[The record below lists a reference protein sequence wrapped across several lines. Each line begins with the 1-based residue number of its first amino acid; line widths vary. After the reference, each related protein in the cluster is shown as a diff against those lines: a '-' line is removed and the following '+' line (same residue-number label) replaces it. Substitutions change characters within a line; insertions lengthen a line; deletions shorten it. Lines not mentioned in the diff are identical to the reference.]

1 MIRKIP
7 LRGVS
12 GALYAWRDAWHGD
25 IQTVC
30 LREPRRCPDLSV
42 LLAGPLRVIEID
54 GTFHVGR
61 VFVIAYVARATGRSD
76 EVSFSPD
83 PDLYVAASF
92 DSLDAALTCFYLEC
106 GS

>member
-42 LLAGPLRVIEID
+42 LLAGPLRVVEID
-54 GTFHVGR
+54 GVFYVGL
-61 VFVIAYVARATGRSD
+61 VRS
-76 EVSFSPD
+76 EMGVPMNRS
-83 PDLYVAASF
+83 LYAVASF
-92 DSLDAALTCFYLEC
+92 DDLDAAIMCFRLEC

>member
-61 VFVIAYVARATGRSD
+61 VFVIAGA

-92 DSLDAALTCFYLEC
+92 DDLDAAIMCFRLEC